1 MERWDEKAEAG
12 VDVVWHTEATP
23 FFQGNKAVKT
33 GTKYTGR
40 VDEVVAS

>member
-12 VDVVWHTEATP
+12 VDVVGHTEVTTL
-23 FFQGNKAVKT
+23 FQRNKAVKA

-40 VDEVVAS
+40 VDEVVAP

>member
-1 MERWDEKAEAG
+1 VERLDEKVEAG
-12 VDVVWHTEATP
+12 VDVVGHTEVTP
-23 FFQGNKAVKT
+23 FFQGNKAVKA